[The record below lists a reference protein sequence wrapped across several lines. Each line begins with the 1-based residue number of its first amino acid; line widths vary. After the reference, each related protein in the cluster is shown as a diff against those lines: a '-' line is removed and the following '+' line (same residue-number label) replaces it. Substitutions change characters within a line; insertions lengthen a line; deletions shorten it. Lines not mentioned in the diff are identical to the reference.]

1 MVKGIIVNSEIKKI
15 AKWARSQGWTV
26 KDDTSGHTH
35 FYAPNGDYVTDY
47 PGTPSNPYRRMK
59 DLTTDLK
66 AAGLPI
72 PPPSKSEQ
80 RAQRNK
86 AKQAQ
91 EGDDE

>member
-1 MVKGIIVNSEIKKI
+1 MNREIKDI

-26 KDDTSGHTH
+26 VDDASGHTH
-35 FYAPNGDYVTDY
+35 FYDPNGDYVTDY
-47 PGTPSNPYRRMK
+47 PGTPGNAYRRMK
-59 DLTTDLK
+59 DLQTGLK

-86 AKQAQ
+86 AKGKESQR
-91 EGDDE
+91 